1 MEEFMCTEGDAE
13 RAYYEVYRELVHPVE
28 EASMT
33 WSQVSEILGVTI
45 PVGTEDPG
53 PFLASELD
61 LEYETF
67 LAMMAEQGIAIPQRE
82 SRVMHLEK
90 HERFAQLLLKN
101 WFRRIGQWR
110 SEEVLIKAG
119 GTASQTGAVA
129 AVLEALELGVERTRL
144 KTSIASEVEMEF
156 AQPTPS
162 SNHTVSAAALSTRV
176 VNRYARSC
184 GWEMV
189 DGGRPE
195 HTPGDQIFRR
205 NRAAVT
211 SRDAIVPHQTG
222 PSTYWEDWVLGL
234 STSYVENVKYNHN
247 IQDPSFI
254 EANETLGRI
263 IESIGQTSA

>member
-1 MEEFMCTEGDAE
+1 
-13 RAYYEVYRELVHPVE
+13 
-28 EASMT
+28 
-33 WSQVSEILGVTI
+33 
-45 PVGTEDPG
+45 
-53 PFLASELD
+53 
-61 LEYETF
+61 
-67 LAMMAEQGIAIPQRE
+67 MMAEQGIAIPQRE